1 MDKNLHNYLSS
12 IPPTFESK
20 IECGWRPFI
29 GILQEGMYSN
39 SIEIVMIKDAS
50 NNKRD
55 DRIVIKKDMSYN
67 EFQVTYSEK
76 STGTSFT
83 QKLTGLYRE
92 KVMQYVYMLLKNQS
106 LDEDG
111 YSSFQ
116 INMIAMPGVFVTA
129 DKLKDLYYRDHFY
142 EMIGSGLD
150 LMDNCETVDNSGGMG
165 RSESMGRSQ
174 AMGVH
179 EFFDEV

>member
-1 MDKNLHNYLSS
+1 MDKNPHNYLSS

-20 IECGWRPFI
+20 IECGPHPFI

-39 SIEIVMIKDAS
+39 TIEIVMIKDAS
-50 NNKRD
+50 NNKWD

-106 LDEDG
+106 LDEEG
-111 YSSFQ
+111 YTSFQ
-116 INMIAMPGVFVTA
+116 INMVAMPGIIVGA

-150 LMDNCETVDNSGGMG
+150 LMDNCDTVEKNGGMG
-165 RSESMGRSQ
+165 
-174 AMGVH
+174 VH
-179 EFFDEV
+179 QFFGEV